1 MTSTVAIKSI
11 DFTPV
16 DEISSY
22 FRGRAAKVDRSEIGL
37 YEGLKFLFGSAP
49 NITKQLSNI
58 GDAEKSRLL
67 TKEVSDAIASVAYED
82 MASAFAA
89 WCHRMVLE
97 YVYQSDNSN
106 EKLRNLL
113 IDLKECQIFGSTAMG
128 PGTANFLAG
137 SEIPV
142 KAKEGPGGLTANGKI
157 RWASNL
163 TGNFVIVTAVQ
174 GNVSGHPYI
183 VTIPGDSKSVSINK
197 FSRLLGLDQTFS
209 TSIDIS
215 NLGISEEDVITKNFS
230 DFMRS
235 IIVPFLILQSSFCK
249 GLAARS
255 LYESSTLL
263 NGPKQV
269 FYEELEGHINTFNH
283 LAAELLIKM
292 NGDLATDEEINKLL
306 QVRLNFALLASASVN
321 LEYKLCGGSAYSIS
335 SPVSRRLR
343 EAAFLP
349 IQAPTE
355 VQLRWI
361 LSQSN

>member
-1 MTSTVAIKSI
+1 MTSPAATENIGFNPIS
-11 DFTPV
+11 
-16 DEISSY
+16 EISAY
-22 FRGRAAKVDRSEIGL
+22 FSNTAAKIDKSEIGL
-37 YEGLKFLFGSAP
+37 YKGLEFLFHSHP
-49 NITKQLSNI
+49 KMTKQLSNI
-58 GDAEKSRLL
+58 GDMGESQRL
-67 TKEVSDAIASVAYED
+67 TKEVSDVIASVAYED
-82 MASAFAA
+82 MASAFAV

-113 IDLKECQIFGSTAMG
+113 TDLKQCRIFGSTAMG

-142 KAKEGPGGLTANGKI
+142 EATEEAEGLTANGHI
-157 RWASNL
+157 QWASNL
-163 TGNFVIVTAVQ
+163 TGKFVIVTVAKCSE
-174 GNVSGHPYI
+174 SGDKYI
-183 VTIPGDSKSVSINK
+183 VTIPGDSGSLTINK

-215 NLGISEEDVITKNFS
+215 DLSISKEDVITREFS
-230 DFMRS
+230 DFMRT

-255 LYESSTLL
+255 LHESSALIS
-263 NGPKQV
+263 GPKQV
-269 FYEELEGHINTFNH
+269 FEDELQGHIECFNQ
-283 LAAELLIKM
+283 LTDQLRLKM
-292 NGDLATDEEINKLL
+292 NGDLASDEEIKRLL
-306 QVRLNFALLASASVN
+306 KIRLNFALLASASVS
-321 LEYKLCGGSAYSIS
+321 LEYKLCGGAAYSIS

-361 LSQSN
+361 LSQ